1 MVTSPPPSKGRQL
14 PEMME
19 KIQIEEVEPY
29 RPTMND
35 ELDEQFA
42 RVVNASPIQMKVQ
55 RLGEGKYY
63 FGGRMVEQPGGSLTM
78 TGGKVVLC
86 RLMEYGRIV
95 SGSQSGAG
103 GEDSGVS
110 SGGSH
115 SGSTDDGLQNL
126 QQPNNRP
133 PSSLSSASS
142 AQMDPKRNGGGLAT
156 IYSNGSLAALQKAEA
171 AETTTKKRQSKVMV
185 RVGGGWQDL
194 DIFLLDHSFLANES
208 VVVRAI

>member
-1 MVTSPPPSKGRQL
+1 MVTSPPPTKNRQL

-19 KIQIEEVEPY
+19 KIQIEDVEPY
-29 RPTMND
+29 RPTMDD

-103 GEDSGVS
+103 EDSGVS

-115 SGSTDDGLQNL
+115 SGSTDDGLQNV
-126 QQPNNRP
+126 QQPINRP

-142 AQMDPKRNGGGLAT
+142 AQMDPRRNGGGLAT

-208 VVVRAI
+208 VVVRAV